1 MDYRIGIGAGRR
13 HRSSMTTTF
22 ARVRTSWIGFGA
34 AVLVLVLDVLTKGW
48 AVSALSDGRDIHII
62 WTLHFALTHNEGMA
76 FSTGTNVG
84 PFIGMLAIV
93 VIAILLLAMRKQG
106 NVVSVIATGCIIG
119 GALGNVVDRVF
130 RGSGFM
136 GGAVVDFIDLR
147 WWPVFNI
154 ADIGIVCGAIA
165 VAYSMI
171 VSQPEVLEGTE

>member
-1 MDYRIGIGAGRR
+1 
-13 HRSSMTTTF
+13 MTSAL
-22 ARVRTSWIGFGA
+22 ARVRTSRIGLGA
-34 AVLVLVLDVLTKGW
+34 ALVVLILDILTKGW
-48 AVSALSDGRDIHII
+48 AMSALSDGRDIHIF

-93 VIAILLLAMRKQG
+93 VIAILIFTLRKQ
-106 NVVSVIATGCIIG
+106 SSLISLIATGCIIG
-119 GALGNVVDRVF
+119 GAIGNVLDRVF

-136 GGAVVDFIDLR
+136 DGAVVDFIDFR
-147 WWPVFNI
+147 WWPVFNV

-171 VSQPEVLEGTE
+171 VSQPEDIEGTQ

>member
-1 MDYRIGIGAGRR
+1 
-13 HRSSMTTTF
+13 MTSAF
-22 ARVRTSWIGFGA
+22 ARVRTSRIGLGA
-34 AVLVLVLDVLTKGW
+34 ALVVLILDILTKGW
-48 AVSALSDGRDIHII
+48 AMSALSDGRDIHIF

-93 VIAILLLAMRKQG
+93 VIAILIFTLRKQ
-106 NVVSVIATGCIIG
+106 SSLISLIATGCIIG
-119 GALGNVVDRVF
+119 GAIGNVLDRVF

-136 GGAVVDFIDLR
+136 DGAVVDFIDFR
-147 WWPVFNI
+147 WWPVFNV

-171 VSQPEVLEGTE
+171 VSQPEEIEGTQ

>member
-1 MDYRIGIGAGRR
+1 
-13 HRSSMTTTF
+13 MTSAL
-22 ARVRTSWIGFGA
+22 ARVRTSRIGLGA
-34 AVLVLVLDVLTKGW
+34 ALVVIILDILTKGW
-48 AVSALSDGRDIHII
+48 AMSALSDGRDIHIF

-93 VIAILLLAMRKQG
+93 VIAILIFTLRKQS
-106 NVVSVIATGCIIG
+106 SVISLVATGCIIG
-119 GALGNVVDRVF
+119 GAIGNVLDRVF

-136 GGAVVDFIDLR
+136 DGAVVDFIDFR
-147 WWPVFNI
+147 WWPVFNV

-171 VSQPEVLEGTE
+171 VSQPEEIEGTQ

>member
-1 MDYRIGIGAGRR
+1 MTSALARVRTSRIGIGA
-13 HRSSMTTTF
+13 
-22 ARVRTSWIGFGA
+22 AA
-34 AVLVLVLDVLTKGW
+34 AVLILDILTKGW
-48 AVSALSDGRDIHII
+48 AMSALSDGRDIHIF

-93 VIAILLLAMRKQG
+93 VIAILIFTLRKQ
-106 NVVSVIATGCIIG
+106 SSLISLIATGCIIG
-119 GALGNVVDRVF
+119 GAIGNVLDRVF

-136 GGAVVDFIDLR
+136 DGAVVDFIDFR
-147 WWPVFNI
+147 WWPVFNV

-171 VSQPEVLEGTE
+171 VSQPEEIEGTQ

>member
-1 MDYRIGIGAGRR
+1 
-13 HRSSMTTTF
+13 MTSAL
-22 ARVRTSWIGFGA
+22 ARVRTSRIGLGA
-34 AVLVLVLDVLTKGW
+34 ALVVLILDILTKGW
-48 AVSALSDGRDIHII
+48 AMSTLSDGRDIHIF

-93 VIAILLLAMRKQG
+93 VIAILIFTLRKQS
-106 NVVSVIATGCIIG
+106 SVISLVATGCIIG
-119 GALGNVVDRVF
+119 GAIGNVLDRVF

-136 GGAVVDFIDLR
+136 DGAVVDFIDFR
-147 WWPVFNI
+147 WWPVFNV

-171 VSQPEVLEGTE
+171 VSQPEEIEGTQ

>member
-1 MDYRIGIGAGRR
+1 
-13 HRSSMTTTF
+13 MTSAL
-22 ARVRTSWIGFGA
+22 ARVRTSRIGLGA
-34 AVLVLVLDVLTKGW
+34 ALVVLILDILTKGW
-48 AVSALSDGRDIHII
+48 AMSALSDGRDIHIF

-93 VIAILLLAMRKQG
+93 VIAILIFTLRKQS
-106 NVVSVIATGCIIG
+106 SVISLVATGCIIG
-119 GALGNVVDRVF
+119 GAIGNVLDRVF

-136 GGAVVDFIDLR
+136 GGAVVDFIDFR
-147 WWPVFNI
+147 WWPVFNV

-171 VSQPEVLEGTE
+171 ISKPELIEGTE

>member
-13 HRSSMTTTF
+13 HRSSLTTTF
-22 ARVRTSWIGFGA
+22 ARVRTSWLGFGA

-93 VIAILLLAMRKQG
+93 VIAILLLTMRKQG
-106 NVVSVIATGCIIG
+106 TVVSVIATGCIIG

-147 WWPVFNI
+147 WWPVFNV

>member
-1 MDYRIGIGAGRR
+1 
-13 HRSSMTTTF
+13 MTTTF

-48 AVSALSDGRDIHII
+48 AVSALSNGREIHII

-93 VIAILLLAMRKQG
+93 VIAILLLTMRKQG

-147 WWPVFNI
+147 WWPVFNV

>member
-1 MDYRIGIGAGRR
+1 
-13 HRSSMTTTF
+13 MTSAL
-22 ARVRTSWIGFGA
+22 ARVRTSRIGLGA
-34 AVLVLVLDVLTKGW
+34 ALVVLILDILTKGW
-48 AVSALSDGRDIHII
+48 AMSTLSDGRDIHIF

-93 VIAILLLAMRKQG
+93 VIAILIFTLRKQSG
-106 NVVSVIATGCIIG
+106 VISLVATGCIIG
-119 GALGNVVDRVF
+119 GAIGNVLDRVF

-136 GGAVVDFIDLR
+136 DGAVVDFIDFR
-147 WWPVFNI
+147 WWPVFNV

-171 VSQPEVLEGTE
+171 VSQPEEIEGTQ

>member
-1 MDYRIGIGAGRR
+1 
-13 HRSSMTTTF
+13 MTTTF
-22 ARVRTSWIGFGA
+22 ARVRTSWIGSGA
-34 AVLVLVLDVLTKGW
+34 ALLVLVLDVLTKGW
-48 AVSALSDGRDIHII
+48 AMSALSNGRDIHIF

-93 VIAILLLAMRKQG
+93 VIAVLLLTMRKQS
-106 NVVSVIATGCIIG
+106 NIVSVIATGCIIG
-119 GALGNVVDRVF
+119 GAVGNVVDRVF
-130 RGSGFM
+130 RGNGFM

-147 WWPVFNI
+147 WWPVFNV

-171 VSQPEVLEGTE
+171 ISQPEVFEGTE

>member
-1 MDYRIGIGAGRR
+1 
-13 HRSSMTTTF
+13 MTSAF
-22 ARVRTSWIGFGA
+22 ARVRTSRIGLGA
-34 AVLVLVLDVLTKGW
+34 ALVVLILDILTKGW
-48 AVSALSDGRDIHII
+48 AMSALSDGRDIHIF
-62 WTLHFALTHNEGMA
+62 WTMHFALTHNEGMA

-93 VIAILLLAMRKQG
+93 VIAILIFALRKQS
-106 NVVSVIATGCIIG
+106 SVISLVATGCIIG
-119 GALGNVVDRVF
+119 GAIGNVLDRVF

-147 WWPVFNI
+147 WWPVFNV

-171 VSQPEVLEGTE
+171 VSKPEVVEGTE

>member
-1 MDYRIGIGAGRR
+1 
-13 HRSSMTTTF
+13 MTSAF
-22 ARVRTSWIGFGA
+22 ARVRTSRIGLGA
-34 AVLVLVLDVLTKGW
+34 ALVVLILDILTKGW
-48 AVSALSDGRDIHII
+48 AMSALSDGRDIHIF

-93 VIAILLLAMRKQG
+93 VIAILIFTLRKQS
-106 NVVSVIATGCIIG
+106 SVISLVATGCIIG
-119 GALGNVVDRVF
+119 GAIGNVLDRVF

-136 GGAVVDFIDLR
+136 GGAVVDFIDFR
-147 WWPVFNI
+147 WWPVFNV

-171 VSQPEVLEGTE
+171 VSQPEEIEGTQ